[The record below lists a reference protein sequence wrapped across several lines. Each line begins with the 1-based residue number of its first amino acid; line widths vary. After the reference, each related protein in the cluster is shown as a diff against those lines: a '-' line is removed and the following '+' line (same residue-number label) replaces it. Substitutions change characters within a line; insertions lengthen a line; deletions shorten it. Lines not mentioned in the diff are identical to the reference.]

1 MKKFLIIFLLIVAF
15 GIGVYTVF
23 IYNVTYSEGFKAG
36 ELTKITHEGV
46 IFKTWEG
53 EISQGVAEAQRFWFS
68 VEGDQLEVIDNLKNM
83 QGQQVKLSYKK
94 RYGTFPWL
102 GKTLYYVTKVETTDA
117 MYK

>member
-1 MKKFLIIFLLIVAF
+1 MKKILLGLILAVALIF
-15 GIGVYTVF
+15 GIYVAF

-68 VEGDQLEVIDNLKNM
+68 VEGDQLEVIDDLKNM

-102 GKTLYYVTKVETTDA
+102 GKTLYFVTKVEKTSL
-117 MYK
+117 